1 MEKDNLTQ
9 EENMDVKSVE
19 NSCKRKKCFIITP
32 IGDES
37 NPIRRHIDGL
47 IDECIIPVLENEYKV
62 TVAHRISKLGSINN
76 QVIQEIYESE
86 LVIANLTKL
95 NPNVMYEL
103 AFRHALKKPVIIIME
118 KDSEYKIP
126 FDLVTERTIFY
137 DNDFQGAINL
147 KNELKQK
154 VEIINNSKEED
165 IDNPIYSALAQLKQT
180 ESVIK
185 NIKDVDKNE
194 ITSFQYIIKQIDDL
208 KRELAVTRI
217 NKKEWEIIKKTK
229 LFITRVKFFILIE
242 EYNTEDEA
250 LSDIEKIRNT
260 IEHFGNKVTQNLNII
275 GISEKSIVVDVIS
288 YKNEINNFINMVI
301 TKVHCASKIINER
314 EYE

>member
-1 MEKDNLTQ
+1 M
-9 EENMDVKSVE
+9 
-19 NSCKRKKCFIITP
+19 
-32 IGDES
+32 
-37 NPIRRHIDGL
+37 
-47 IDECIIPVLENEYKV
+47 
-62 TVAHRISKLGSINN
+62 
-76 QVIQEIYESE
+76 
-86 LVIANLTKL
+86 
-95 NPNVMYEL
+95 
-103 AFRHALKKPVIIIME
+103 
-118 KDSEYKIP
+118 
-126 FDLVTERTIFY
+126 
-137 DNDFQGAINL
+137 
-147 KNELKQK
+147 
-154 VEIINNSKEED
+154 
-165 IDNPIYSALAQLKQT
+165 AQLKQT

-217 NKKEWEIIKKTK
+217 NKKEWEIIKKPK